1 MVRFGNRMLPG
12 RGFPGAYLPGPSDI
26 RKRRLSELPMAQNVR
41 NGQNMVVVS
50 EAKTRK
56 NYKCQIFWD
65 LVVFFRM

>member
-1 MVRFGNRMLPG
+1 
-12 RGFPGAYLPGPSDI
+12 
-26 RKRRLSELPMAQNVR
+26 MAQNVR

-65 LVVFFRM
+65 LVVFSNVMQNKRSSMNV